1 MVKWMSTS
9 ILCSMFSKTVEYALR
24 AVCHLAYE
32 APNLRTT
39 DQISEATK
47 VAKPYLSKVLQA
59 LTKEGIVQSHRG
71 IGGGMTLVK
80 SPSELTVLDV
90 VNAVEPIERIA
101 TCPLGLASHGTRLCP
116 LHRRMDNALAS
127 VEKAFAS
134 TTMAEVL
141 AEPTTSIPLCDFP
154 AGPPESEAKKAS
166 HKSKS

>member
-1 MVKWMSTS
+1 
-9 ILCSMFSKTVEYALR
+9 
-24 AVCHLAYE
+24 
-32 APNLRTT
+32 
-39 DQISEATK
+39 
-47 VAKPYLSKVLQA
+47 
-59 LTKEGIVQSHRG
+59 
-71 IGGGMTLVK
+71 MTLVK

-154 AGPPESEAKKAS
+154 AGPSEPDAKKTS